1 MAVDDTQ
8 PDPEGRPAEAVEAE
22 GAGGDP
28 IIGATMEGLRRA
40 AEEVEHV
47 AALAETLQ
55 RSLLPER
62 LPEIP
67 GLGLAARYVAGSA
80 EAQVGGDWYDVI
92 PLRDG
97 QIGIAIGDV
106 VGHGLGAAAR
116 MASLQNA
123 LRAYA
128 LEGLRPSLVLER
140 MNGFAREVEGGP
152 MATLLYAVV
161 DPEEGL
167 MRIASAGHPPPLVIP
182 PDGDAA
188 YAEGPTA
195 SPLGVVAFPTFE
207 ESIVALAAGSTVLL
221 YTDGLVERP
230 DASLDEGLGW
240 LRGFARGVPPNPEE
254 LCAALLQARFS
265 SQAPQ
270 DDVAL
275 LALHLEPL
283 PQAKIELTLSAEP
296 ESLAS
301 MRRAL
306 SRWLRAAGA
315 SGGETYELLVA
326 CGEACSNAIAH
337 AYPPGEASYVVEAR
351 RRDGGVE
358 VGVRDFGGWRE
369 PRSGTSGRG
378 LKLIDELMDDVEIE
392 RGRAGTSVR
401 MYRQL
406 AQPSSTEVA

>member
-1 MAVDDTQ
+1 MAIHFTESSPTSRNGVLSISRTSQALASSSRPWASSGWESAAFATLPRKVVDGPVGRAGTGRRASTDLTVGEPKRTWDAAATLAPVAVDDTQ
-8 PDPEGRPAEAVEAE
+8 PGPEPRAIEAVEAE
-22 GAGGDP
+22 GAGGDA

-62 LPEIP
+62 LPEIA

-140 MNGFAREVEGGP
+140 MNGFARELEGGP
-152 MATLLYAVV
+152 MATLLYAVI
-161 DPEEGL
+161 DPDEAR
-167 MRIASAGHPPPLVIP
+167 MRIASAGHPPPLVIAP
-182 PDGDAA
+182 GGDASF
-188 YAEGPTA
+188 AEGPTA
-195 SPLGVVAFPTFE
+195 SPLGVVSFPTYE

-230 DASLDEGLGW
+230 DASLDEGLEW
-240 LRGFARGVPPNPEE
+240 LRDFARGVP
-254 LCAALLQARFS
+254 
-265 SQAPQ
+265 
-270 DDVAL
+270 V
-275 LALHLEPL
+275 
-283 PQAKIELTLSAEP
+283 
-296 ESLAS
+296 
-301 MRRAL
+301 RAG
-306 SRWLRAAGA
+306 RAVRGVAAGA
-315 SGGETYELLVA
+315 LQL
-326 CGEACSNAIAH
+326 
-337 AYPPGEASYVVEAR
+337 PGAAGR
-351 RRDGGVE
+351 RRAA
-358 VGVRDFGGWRE
+358 RAA
-369 PRSGTSGRG
+369 PRAAAADSR
-378 LKLIDELMDDVEIE
+378 
-392 RGRAGTSVR
+392 
-401 MYRQL
+401 
-406 AQPSSTEVA
+406 SSSP